1 MKLDT
6 IFKILLLITIIFT
19 IQEIWP
25 LYELLKQIRDGSI
38 LFFIKEQ
45 FHKLYTFFCLY
56 NLKTDIN
63 IFSTNINVSP
73 NPRYFVFFVLSGC
86 ITFIVKYIL
95 NQISTLIGER
105 LIPKRKWS
113 PYIRGIKLGR
123 FNVMFF
129 NLIYFSLISIFGFIS
144 LKDQIYFPTE
154 MGGQGNTSAY
164 FLDYPNQKTSNLIHI
179 YYFLN
184 GGYLLTSVYSLLK
197 SEKLPDF
204 YENFLQHFCAMILVY
219 FSYSHNLIRVG
230 AIIML
235 CHDICEIFSSACRVF
250 VDTRYKFI
258 TVSSFCILFLS
269 WGYLRLYIF
278 AKNCIL
284 PIHKNYNVF
293 NSLIR
298 VETFIWLIFLL
309 LVILLMNV
317 YWFVL
322 MAKMFIHFITSGQT
336 EDILTRVTEIE
347 EKEKI
352 IEMKNK

>member
-1 MKLDT
+1 
-6 IFKILLLITIIFT
+6 
-19 IQEIWP
+19 
-25 LYELLKQIRDGSI
+25 
-38 LFFIKEQ
+38 
-45 FHKLYTFFCLY
+45 
-56 NLKTDIN
+56 
-63 IFSTNINVSP
+63 
-73 NPRYFVFFVLSGC
+73 
-86 ITFIVKYIL
+86 
-95 NQISTLIGER
+95 
-105 LIPKRKWS
+105 
-113 PYIRGIKLGR
+113 
-123 FNVMFF
+123 
-129 NLIYFSLISIFGFIS
+129 
-144 LKDQIYFPTE
+144 

-250 VDTRYKFI
+250 VDT
-258 TVSSFCILFLS
+258 
-269 WGYLRLYIF
+269 
-278 AKNCIL
+278 
-284 PIHKNYNVF
+284 
-293 NSLIR
+293 
-298 VETFIWLIFLL
+298 
-309 LVILLMNV
+309 
-317 YWFVL
+317 
-322 MAKMFIHFITSGQT
+322 SGQT

>member
-19 IQEIWP
+19 THQIWP
-25 LYELLKQIRDGSI
+25 LYGLTNQIRNGTI
-38 LFFIKEQ
+38 LFCIKNE
-45 FHKLYTFFCLY
+45 FYKLYTLFSLY
-56 NLKTDIN
+56 NLKEDIE
-63 IFSTNINVSP
+63 IFSTNTNVSP
-73 NPRYFVFFVLSGC
+73 KPRYFVFFLLSGC
-86 ITFIVKYIL
+86 VTYIAKLIL
-95 NQISTLIGER
+95 NKISTQIGER

-144 LKDQIYFPTE
+144 LKSQTYFPAE
-154 MGGQGNTSAY
+154 MGGQGETSAY
-164 FLDYPNQKTSNLIHI
+164 FIGYPNQKTSNLIHI

-184 GGYLLTSVYSLLK
+184 GGYLLTSVFSLLK

-219 FSYSHNLIRVG
+219 FSYSHNFIKVG

-235 CHDICEIFSSACRVF
+235 CHDICEVFSSACRVF

-284 PIHKNYNVF
+284 PIHKNYNMF
-293 NSLIR
+293 SSLIR

-322 MAKMFIHFITSGQT
+322 MGKMFIHFLTSGKT

-347 EKEKI
+347 EKERN

>member
-19 IQEIWP
+19 THQIWP
-25 LYELLKQIRDGSI
+25 LYELAKQISNGTV
-38 LFFIKEQ
+38 LFCIKEE
-45 FHKLYTFFCLY
+45 FHKLYIFFCLY
-56 NLKTDIN
+56 NLKEDIE
-63 IFSTNINVSP
+63 IFSTNTNVP
-73 NPRYFVFFVLSGC
+73 PKPRYFVFFVLSGFVTY
-86 ITFIVKYIL
+86 IIKFIL
-95 NQISTLIGER
+95 NKISTRIGDR
-105 LIPKRKWS
+105 LIPKR
-113 PYIRGIKLGR
+113 
-123 FNVMFF
+123 V
-129 NLIYFSLISIFGFIS
+129 FGFIS
-144 LKDQIYFPTE
+144 LKDQVYFPAE
-154 MGGQGNTSAY
+154 MGGQGETNAY
-164 FLDYPNQKTSNLIHI
+164 FLGYPNQKISNLIHI
-179 YYFLN
+179 YYFMN
-184 GGYLLTSVYSLLK
+184 GGYLLTSVCSLLK

-219 FSYSHNLIRVG
+219 FSYSHNFIKVG

-235 CHDICEIFSSACRVF
+235 CHDICEVFSSACRVF

-284 PIHKNYNVF
+284 PIHKNYNMF
-293 NSLIR
+293 SSLIR

-322 MAKMFIHFITSGQT
+322 MGKMFIHFVTSGKT

-347 EKEKI
+347 EKERN